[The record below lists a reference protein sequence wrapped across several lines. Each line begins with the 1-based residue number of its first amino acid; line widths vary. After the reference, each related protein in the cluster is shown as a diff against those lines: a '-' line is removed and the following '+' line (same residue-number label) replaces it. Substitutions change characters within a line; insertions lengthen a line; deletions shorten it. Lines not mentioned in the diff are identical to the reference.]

1 MRDATRKPEP
11 EAVPQGRAAA
21 AAAAKAAFSKPPP
34 GMSSDPMDEKV
45 KGCEYT
51 VNEMLWAN
59 AVTGEEAWQRM
70 NQIGGGAASLH
81 REKTAKLVDP
91 LGSTDEHETLLSS
104 MPARERERAMRIV
117 RSCDAASNMSDPAT
131 NKRAPAALKAM
142 LAEAP
147 SRAVS
152 ILEAWGGLGR
162 SHPGTSAWAAFFSAF
177 PALRDAV
184 PAGANELSEGISVAT
199 RQLTNVLT
207 QPLTALIALHAGGCT
222 AESDEIV
229 VHVVGAENE
238 HNMMT
243 GIAVGAGYEAFGGDA
258 KWALL
263 QALLPGN
270 PRLSIVFVGPDAEAH
285 APRAVNVKLLP
296 KGRAKVTVSAHKCLY
311 QSLPVLPR
319 PHLVL
324 AQNAG
329 LQHGPHFQE
338 WMGAFGYFY
347 NQRLLVAFTMYD
359 AGERVRSIKYMHEYG
374 THPSTHRESIA
385 RAFREF
391 LKPESVVYNG
401 RNPLG
406 SLFLGEC
413 AGDCFSCNHDLL
425 IGRMPDWDA
434 VGYPHAPRGYRVAL
448 GGLQSEPALNGR
460 SGICGDNPT
469 DPSSGQWVP
478 PRRCDVHL
486 EAKDGKPARIVRVK
500 LANFRCVDATT
511 AAKFEGMGSAM
522 GD

>member
-81 REKTAKLVDP
+81 REQAAKLADP

-131 NKRAPAALKAM
+131 NKRPPAALKAM

-147 SRAVS
+147 SRAAS

-207 QPLTALIALHAGGCT
+207 QPLTALIALHAGGC
-222 AESDEIV
+222 S
-229 VHVVGAENE
+229 
-238 HNMMT
+238 
-243 GIAVGAGYEAFGGDA
+243 
-258 KWALL
+258 
-263 QALLPGN
+263 QALCWRRG
-270 PRLSIVFVGPDAEAH
+270 
-285 APRAVNVKLLP
+285 
-296 KGRAKVTVSAHKCLY
+296 
-311 QSLPVLPR
+311 
-319 PHLVL
+319 
-324 AQNAG
+324 
-329 LQHGPHFQE
+329 
-338 WMGAFGYFY
+338 GA
-347 NQRLLVAFTMYD
+347 
-359 AGERVRSIKYMHEYG
+359 
-374 THPSTHRESIA
+374 
-385 RAFREF
+385 
-391 LKPESVVYNG
+391 
-401 RNPLG
+401 RN
-406 SLFLGEC
+406 S
-413 AGDCFSCNHDLL
+413 
-425 IGRMPDWDA
+425 
-434 VGYPHAPRGYRVAL
+434 
-448 GGLQSEPALNGR
+448 GR
-460 SGICGDNPT
+460 SLI
-469 DPSSGQWVP
+469 
-478 PRRCDVHL
+478 
-486 EAKDGKPARIVRVK
+486 RIYI
-500 LANFRCVDATT
+500 
-511 AAKFEGMGSAM
+511 
-522 GD
+522 